1 MQLED
6 GNAENISVYAH
17 RTTHLL
23 GDGCDKFIMRV
34 ALCIFLFIMHFLQV
48 LVCLPGPDIDECP
61 HWSTQINVD
70 KCGQKNQSRGYRQQP
85 ITP

>member
-1 MQLED
+1 MMQLED

-34 ALCIFLFIMHFLQV
+34 ALCIFLFIMALFAGV
-48 LVCLPGPDIDECP
+48 GV
-61 HWSTQINVD
+61 SAR
-70 KCGQKNQSRGYRQQP
+70 SRH
-85 ITP
+85 